1 MTETEKETE
10 NKSLKKD
17 WGSERVA
24 GRVKYSEEKDAEI
37 EE

>member
-1 MTETEKETE
+1 MTETETEKEF
-10 NKSLKKD
+10 KKD